1 MLESDDIENTEVGSW
16 VYLLTAAVAISGLL
30 FGYDTGYISG
40 ALVVIGDDLGR
51 ELSNQDKSF
60 ITSVTSIGA
69 LFGALLAG
77 GAPDMFGRKW
87 VIGAADI
94 IFIIGALTQA
104 TAHGL
109 WVMVL
114 GRFVIGIG
122 VGLASLIT
130 PLYLAE
136 LAPAKLRGRLIVV
149 NVFCIT
155 LGQVTA
161 FTIGAGLDLVSN
173 GWRHIIWIGAIP
185 ATIQCILLYWLPE
198 TPRYLIRVGNIV
210 YAHQVIQRTYPS
222 ASSEEVDAKVS
233 LIEQDVVSADHLQ
246 GYVHLRH
253 AFIEIFK
260 VPSNLR
266 AVVIACGLQAFQQLC
281 AFNTLMYFAS
291 TIFQLLGFDNP
302 TATGLLTSGTNM
314 IFTVI
319 AFFLIDCVGRR
330 RILLY
335 TIPVMS
341 CGLVLASVGFHQLPL
356 TSTLDSNGPKDP
368 LWGVIILIAMATF
381 VAAYATGI
389 GNVPWQQSEFFP
401 MRVRG
406 IGVTMSTATNW
417 SANFLLSSTFLLL
430 LDAITPAG
438 TFAVYAGICG
448 IGWLFVLF
456 IYPETSGL
464 SIEDVSILLRND
476 FGVRK
481 SSYRQLAQADKRRQK
496 KGKPSDQYHESIN
509 IL

>member
-60 ITSVTSIGA
+60 ITSVTAIGA

-77 GAPDMFGRKW
+77 GAADMFGRKW

-114 GRFVIGIG
+114 GRFFIGIG

-161 FTIGAGLDLVSN
+161 FTIGPGLDLVSN

-222 ASSEEVDAKVS
+222 ASLK
-233 LIEQDVVSADHLQ
+233 
-246 GYVHLRH
+246 
-253 AFIEIFK
+253 K
-260 VPSNLR
+260 
-266 AVVIACGLQAFQQLC
+266 
-281 AFNTLMYFAS
+281 LM
-291 TIFQLLGFDNP
+291 
-302 TATGLLTSGTNM
+302 
-314 IFTVI
+314 
-319 AFFLIDCVGRR
+319 
-330 RILLY
+330 
-335 TIPVMS
+335 
-341 CGLVLASVGFHQLPL
+341 
-356 TSTLDSNGPKDP
+356 PK
-368 LWGVIILIAMATF
+368 
-381 VAAYATGI
+381 
-389 GNVPWQQSEFFP
+389 
-401 MRVRG
+401 
-406 IGVTMSTATNW
+406 
-417 SANFLLSSTFLLL
+417 
-430 LDAITPAG
+430 
-438 TFAVYAGICG
+438 
-448 IGWLFVLF
+448 
-456 IYPETSGL
+456 
-464 SIEDVSILLRND
+464 
-476 FGVRK
+476 
-481 SSYRQLAQADKRRQK
+481 
-496 KGKPSDQYHESIN
+496 
-509 IL
+509 